1 MIFFYTLTIIFVFL
15 LNSYLFNP
23 IKETKKFIF
32 FFFLIS
38 LTSFILYKKSGNN
51 QSFFFYSE
59 VEKEIQN
66 LISNPNEFSKID
78 PKKIVIFLEEKLR
91 DNPNDRDGW
100 VLLARTCM
108 LTGHNQKA
116 DLYYKK
122 SLEYFPDDQ
131 QILYEYS
138 ILKKNTDQFDSAL
151 KLLFKIKKLDPLN
164 LEARKLILEIFRDT
178 NQLEKLNKEI
188 IQIEKNKS
196 ISSEWLT
203 KTILEIN

>member
-1 MIFFYTLTIIFVFL
+1 MIGMAGAWNACY
-15 LNSYLFNP
+15 
-23 IKETKKFIF
+23 
-32 FFFLIS
+32 
-38 LTSFILYKKSGNN
+38 
-51 QSFFFYSE
+51 
-59 VEKEIQN
+59 
-66 LISNPNEFSKID
+66 
-78 PKKIVIFLEEKLR
+78 
-91 DNPNDRDGW
+91 
-100 VLLARTCM
+100 
-108 LTGHNQKA
+108 NQKA